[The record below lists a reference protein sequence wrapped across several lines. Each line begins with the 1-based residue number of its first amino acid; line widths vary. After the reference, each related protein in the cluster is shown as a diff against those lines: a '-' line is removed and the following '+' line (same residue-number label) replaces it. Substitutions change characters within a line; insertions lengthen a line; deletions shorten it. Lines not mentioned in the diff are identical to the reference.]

1 MIRVKDTFIN
11 KNDIRVIRL
20 DASDMENQYLVIEY
34 AYDKENPVRIWV
46 HDFGEFEDLAIKIC
60 RVIDADWAA

>member
-34 AYDKENPVRIWV
+34 AYDKENPTRIWV
-46 HDFGEFEDLAIKIC
+46 RDFGEFEDLAINIC
-60 RVIDADWAA
+60 RVIDADWTA